1 MSPFLIVAIGI
12 FVVLFCI
19 IGLRLHVVI
28 SLLLAA
34 LITGLLCSQSQ
45 LFQYAV
51 HSGMG
56 EDAASKFSEQAIGTR
71 LANAFGSTAAKI
83 GILVIFASIVGSALI
98 KSGAAERI
106 IRSLINGV
114 GEKRAG
120 VAFLS

>member
-12 FVVLFCI
+12 FVVFFCI

-34 LITGLLCSQSQ
+34 LITGILCSQSQ
-45 LFQYAV
+45 LFQYAI
-51 HSGMG
+51 HSGMT
-56 EDAASKFSEQAIGTR
+56 EVDAAKLSQQSIGTR
-71 LANAFGSTAAKI
+71 LSNAFGSTAAKI
-83 GILVIFASIVGSALI
+83 GILVIYASIVGSALI

-114 GEKRAG
+114 GEKKL
-120 VAFLS
+120 V